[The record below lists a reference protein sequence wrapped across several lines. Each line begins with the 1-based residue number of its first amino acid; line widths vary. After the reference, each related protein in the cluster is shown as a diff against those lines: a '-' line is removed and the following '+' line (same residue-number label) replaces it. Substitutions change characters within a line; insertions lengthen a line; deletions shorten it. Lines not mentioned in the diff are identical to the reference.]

1 MLVFFLALMLAATFA
16 LAGEKAPDL
25 RDSTTKAGFHSVLQG
40 SLTESSPTFDR
51 AFGHEVSADC
61 NAPFIDSANDGVY
74 LDFFC
79 VKSTDS
85 NPVEL
90 VVVSAGTN
98 IIDTVLTLYCQDF
111 DPSNPLGNGVAYDD
125 DGGEGTMSAI
135 TREDGVV
142 LTPDRTYWAVLT
154 TYGAS
159 MTGSFLIQASP
170 NLVTCDAVPAA
181 ASSWGTLKAIYR

>member
-1 MLVFFLALMLAATFA
+1 MLVFLLALMLASSFS
-16 LAGEKAPDL
+16 LAGEKISDIQ
-25 RDSTTKAGFHSVLQG
+25 DSTTKAGFHSVLQG
-40 SLTESSPTFDR
+40 SLTVNSPTYDR
-51 AFGHEVSADC
+51 AFGTEGSSDC
-61 NAPFIDSANDGVY
+61 DAPFIDSANDGVY

-98 IIDTVLTLYCQDF
+98 IIDTVLTIYCQDF

-142 LTPDRTYWAVLT
+142 LTPDRTHWAVLS